1 MPVYTIP
8 LTNKNQRVQTSL
20 LGVTYILVVRWN
32 ALANLWYLDINDV
45 NNAPVLN
52 GVPMTAGV
60 NLLKQFAYLG
70 IGGALVAQNVNN
82 PNLPIG
88 YADLGQTGFLL
99 FVVPSQ
105 V

>member
-1 MPVYTIP
+1 MPVYNIP

-45 NNAPVLN
+45 NNESVLN
-52 GVPMTAGV
+52 GIPMTAGV

-88 YADLGQTGFLL
+88 YEDLGQTGFIL
-99 FVVPSQ
+99 FIVPL
-105 V
+105 